1 VKKPT
6 LWPAFGAVLML
17 AAPARSQTYVV
28 SWTTVDTGGAMGN
41 AGGTFVLGSTA
52 GQHDA
57 GGPVPG
63 PPYVLAPGF
72 WGIAG
77 TAGLQGK
84 QADTLP
90 ARRSSKAR
98 RAAPRAE
105 SELIH
110 GSSLW
115 ADLDSQHGTTGQGLF
130 RIHQA
135 PHSSYE
141 VLVDSA
147 SGDLGTGGGPGLDRL
162 GSDAASVRQSSQPA
176 GAGSARSLR
185 WFNPTGSTVDDE
197 LVRVRGRSCA
207 SDCDRDDVYRIRAYE
222 TTYRIS
228 RFNNLGTHITVIV
241 IQNVS
246 SDAVSGE
253 IAFWAA
259 GTGTLLH
266 VEPFSLA
273 GHASLVLGT
282 AGVRAL
288 QDKDGSVTVSHDAP
302 YGQLAGKAVTFEP
315 AIGFVSDTEM
325 CPRMP

>member
-1 VKKPT
+1 MKKPT
-6 LWPAFGAVLML
+6 LLPALGAVLML
-17 AAPARSQTYVV
+17 ATPALSQTYAV

-63 PPYVLAPGF
+63 APYVLAPGF

-77 TAGLQGK
+77 TAGLVAH
-84 QADTLP
+84 QADTRLDRP
-90 ARRSSKAR
+90 SSKAR
-98 RAAPRAE
+98 RAAPRVE

-135 PHSSYE
+135 AHSSYE

-147 SGDLGTGGGPGLDRL
+147 SGDLGAGGPGLDRL
-162 GSDAASVRQSSQPA
+162 DPDAAGVMQSSQPS
-176 GAGSARSLR
+176 GAGKARSLR
-185 WFNPTGSTVDDE
+185 WFNSTGSTVDDE
-197 LVRVRGRSCA
+197 LVRVRSRSCA

-246 SDAVSGE
+246 PDPVSGE
-253 IAFWAA
+253 IAFWAT

-282 AGVRAL
+282 AGVSAL

-325 CPRMP
+325 SPRMP